1 VETTLKGI
9 CLYVVVHVTLERVGR
24 HGVHVVRD
32 GAPAHHIYAAICV
45 CQQGYAG
52 PRWRPFV
59 TELLVLASQPRS
71 DGTTEQWRGDGA
83 AEVR

>member
-1 VETTLKGI
+1 MLKGI
-9 CLYVVVHVTLERVGR
+9 CLYVVVLVMLERMGR

-32 GAPAHHIYAAICV
+32 GAPAHHIYAAIRV

-52 PRWRPFV
+52 PRRRPFV
-59 TELLVLASQPRS
+59 TERLALASQPRS